1 MSQILPKKGSQEI
14 EVSDPKVIDLGS
26 DEAEIVLDSLSSKTT
41 RDVFMTVYEEP
52 STKSEI
58 ADKIDNSIQNTKY
71 HIDKLE
77 EASLIESKR
86 TDYSEKGN
94 EMDVYGPTNEA
105 VILLASDEETK
116 SRIRKNMKP
125 LAATVA
131 VGAGISAG
139 LSRFVG
145 MSDVRN
151 DSKTSEP
158 SIQTEQ
164 ESSNLGVESA
174 SGDVAT
180 SDTVEPVGQ
189 IAIAFFDTSP
199 SLAVGI
205 SMILGVIVGLCLY
218 MVFKRLIS

>member
-52 STKSEI
+52 SAKSEI

-199 SLAVGI
+199 SLAVGV